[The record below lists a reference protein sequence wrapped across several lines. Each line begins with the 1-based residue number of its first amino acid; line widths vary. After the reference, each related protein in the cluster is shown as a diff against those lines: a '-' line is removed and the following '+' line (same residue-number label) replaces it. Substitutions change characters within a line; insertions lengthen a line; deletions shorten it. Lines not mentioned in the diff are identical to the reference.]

1 MLSNLSV
8 LTSTIGLPASP
19 WTYHVPQTNIQV
31 TVLFFE
37 VVKVSEGDLLACLL
51 QAANDIIAEIEIG
64 VNQPICK
71 KELAYDSYLV
81 RLSLHPE
88 PEMTWAMW
96 GATIRGLTHFVEMY
110 DPVSMLFDA
119 RDLRSEKTV
128 GGGGIHNKKP
138 SSTENN
144 YTDAYGSS

>member
-8 LTSTIGLPASP
+8 LTSTSGLPASP

-37 VVKVSEGDLLACLL
+37 VVRVSEGDLLACLL
-51 QAANDIIAEIEIG
+51 QAANDVITEIDNGVQRPIG
-64 VNQPICK
+64 K
-71 KELAYDSYLV
+71 KELAWDSYLV
-81 RLSLHPE
+81 RFSLHPE

-96 GATIRGLTHFVEMY
+96 GATVRGLSYFVEMY

-119 RDLRSEKTV
+119 RDLQLEKTV

-138 SSTENN
+138 STTENN
-144 YTDAYGSS
+144 YTEAYQSS